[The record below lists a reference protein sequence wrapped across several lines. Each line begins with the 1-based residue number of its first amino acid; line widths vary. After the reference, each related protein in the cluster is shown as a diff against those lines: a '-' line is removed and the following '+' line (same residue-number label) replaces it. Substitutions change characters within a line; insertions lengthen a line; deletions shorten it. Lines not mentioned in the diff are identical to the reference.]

1 MRALAVLLAALLLV
15 AGPARPQ
22 AVDEDP
28 PISAALINDFVA
40 VTSSFTGARLT
51 LFGATRTQRGDA
63 GDVVVVVRGPDRPA
77 AVTLR
82 SRIMG
87 MWVGRNTVRFAN
99 APGFL
104 AVASTRPLDK
114 IATERTLRGWGLL
127 PEALI
132 APAPADAARADIDA
146 FSRALIRI
154 REAEGLYAVDPAGVR
169 RLSGGLFRADV
180 SAPDST
186 PPGIYTVRVL
196 LFRNGAPVATVS
208 STVLITHQG
217 VERLVLD
224 AARRLPWAY
233 GLAAILMAALA
244 GWLAY
249 AAFARFR
256 GA

>member
-1 MRALAVLLAALLLV
+1 MRMVLAALAALLVL
-15 AGPARPQ
+15 AAPATAQDADAEP
-22 AVDEDP
+22 A
-28 PISAALINDFVA
+28 ISAALINDFVA

-51 LFGATRTQRGDA
+51 LFGATRTRQGEA

-77 AVTLR
+77 VVTQR

-87 MWVGRNTVRFAN
+87 MWLGRTTARFAK

-104 AVASTRPLDK
+104 AIASTRPLDK
-114 IATERTLRGWGLL
+114 IATERTLRGWGLS

-132 APAPADAARADIDA
+132 APAPEDAQRKDIARYAE
-146 FSRALIRI
+146 ALIRLR
-154 REAEGLYAVDPAGVR
+154 REEGLYAADPAGVR
-169 RLSGGLFRADV
+169 RLSGGLFRADI

-196 LFRNGAPVATVS
+196 LFRDGAPVATVS

-217 VERLVLD
+217 IERFVLD
-224 AARRLPWAY
+224 TARRFPWAY
-233 GLAAILMAALA
+233 GLAAIAMAALA
-244 GWLAY
+244 GWLANM
-249 AAFARFR
+249 AFARLR

>member
-1 MRALAVLLAALLLV
+1 MRVLLAALAALL
-15 AGPARPQ
+15 ALAAPTAAQDADAEPA
-22 AVDEDP
+22 
-28 PISAALINDFVA
+28 ISAALINDFVA
-40 VTSSFTGARLT
+40 VTSSFTGAKLT
-51 LFGATRTQRGDA
+51 LFGATRTRQGKA

-77 AVTLR
+77 VVTLR
-82 SRIMG
+82 SRVMG
-87 MWVGRNTVRFAN
+87 MWLGRSTARFAN

-104 AVASTRPLDK
+104 AIASTRPLEE

-132 APAPADAARADIDA
+132 APAPQDADRADIERYA
-146 FSRALIRI
+146 EALIRLR
-154 REAEGLYAVDPAGVR
+154 REEGLYAVNPAGVR

-196 LFRNGAPVATVS
+196 LFRNGAPAATVS
-208 STVLITHQG
+208 STVLITHEG
-217 VERLVLD
+217 IERFVLD
-224 AARRLPWAY
+224 AARRHSWAY

-244 GWLAY
+244 GWLANI
-249 AAFARFR
+249 AFARLR